1 MTNLSPNK
9 ISNKINFTDIKINLT
24 YFPNIKERLII
35 LETIKTGPNPK
46 SNNIMEIGCIEM
58 KGGKI
63 TGSEF
68 QAYIHPRYF
77 INEITKQST
86 NLSKNFFDDFYKD
99 KDIYETDRQTL
110 ENLKFF
116 IGNSRIVT
124 HDASKEIEFLNNE
137 FSFHKIKIYSK
148 MKFFSTLETMKNI
161 FNINKLPLNNSCKY
175 LNIKIPQE
183 SFHTAKYLVF
193 MEAKL
198 MSKIFEILNEI
209 IEKNNNKENLS
220 NVITKSD
227 AQNSSDLKTFNN
239 INLVKNNKNEVNK
252 SDIKSISLNEINDNE
267 FDNIIELF
275 EENEFS
281 NDITKKEKKI
291 EEKEEK
297 DLEFLNSKR
306 KNNSNFNELLDSL
319 LKKVKPKQEEEI
331 VNGNAENIKSS

>member
-1 MTNLSPNK
+1 
-9 ISNKINFTDIKINLT
+9 
-24 YFPNIKERLII
+24 
-35 LETIKTGPNPK
+35 
-46 SNNIMEIGCIEM
+46 
-58 KGGKI
+58 
-63 TGSEF
+63 
-68 QAYIHPRYF
+68 
-77 INEITKQST
+77 
-86 NLSKNFFDDFYKD
+86 
-99 KDIYETDRQTL
+99 
-110 ENLKFF
+110 
-116 IGNSRIVT
+116 
-124 HDASKEIEFLNNE
+124 
-137 FSFHKIKIYSK
+137 
-148 MKFFSTLETMKNI
+148 
-161 FNINKLPLNNSCKY
+161 
-175 LNIKIPQE
+175 
-183 SFHTAKYLVF
+183 

-198 MSKIFEILNEI
+198 MSKIFEILNEV

-297 DLEFLNSKR
+297 DLEFLSSKR

-331 VNGNAENIKSS
+331 VNGNDENIKSS